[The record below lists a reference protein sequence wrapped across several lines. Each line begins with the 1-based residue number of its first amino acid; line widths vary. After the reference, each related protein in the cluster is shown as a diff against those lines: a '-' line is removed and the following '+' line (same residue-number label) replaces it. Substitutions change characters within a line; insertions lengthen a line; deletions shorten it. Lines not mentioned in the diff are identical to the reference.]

1 MFLVVV
7 RILANSM
14 AMNTSADKEEPS
26 NTSDGAS
33 GSAGKRRVLLPDNR
47 IDSRDLFV
55 GTREIAIVHGEETY
69 RLRLTAQNKLI
80 LTK

>member
-1 MFLVVV
+1 
-7 RILANSM
+7 
-14 AMNTSADKEEPS
+14 MNTSADEDKP
-26 NTSDGAS
+26 NNALPD
-33 GSAGKRRVLLPDNR
+33 GSANDAARSLKLPGHR

-55 GTREIAIVHGEETY
+55 GTREITIQHGEDSY

>member
-1 MFLVVV
+1 MNADRRQDDQGIAGNGADSIPDARRDV
-7 RILANSM
+7 
-14 AMNTSADKEEPS
+14 AMVDH
-26 NTSDGAS
+26 
-33 GSAGKRRVLLPDNR
+33 R

-55 GTREIAIVHGEETY
+55 ATREVTIAHGGDVY

>member
-1 MFLVVV
+1 LK
-7 RILANSM
+7 NSKLDVPETRGD
-14 AMNTSADKEEPS
+14 AAVQLRSIPVEAH
-26 NTSDGAS
+26 
-33 GSAGKRRVLLPDNR
+33 R

-55 GTREIAIVHGEETY
+55 GTRELTISHGGETY

>member
-1 MFLVVV
+1 MKRDLPQDEPGNRSAAPVQSSRDER
-7 RILANSM
+7 RIAIV
-14 AMNTSADKEEPS
+14 DQ
-26 NTSDGAS
+26 
-33 GSAGKRRVLLPDNR
+33 R

-55 GTREIAIVHGEETY
+55 ATREITISHGEDRY

>member
-1 MFLVVV
+1 LKNSKLESDV
-7 RILANSM
+7 R
-14 AMNTSADKEEPS
+14 
-26 NTSDGAS
+26 
-33 GSAGKRRVLLPDNR
+33 PDVTATPLRSIPVDSHR

-55 GTREIAIVHGEETY
+55 GTRELTIAHGSETY

>member
-1 MFLVVV
+1 MKNSKLE
-7 RILANSM
+7 ANI
-14 AMNTSADKEEPS
+14 
-26 NTSDGAS
+26 GAGAQAKPLRS
-33 GSAGKRRVLLPDNR
+33 IPVDSHR

-55 GTREIAIVHGEETY
+55 GTRELTIAHGADTY